1 MELNSNISILS
12 GSIIG
17 SQNSDVDG
25 KIEIEACIRDPTA
38 ATQVQ
43 KASSLVQKTSSE
55 LLSFYLPL
63 THGTVKDSKDDKNGT
78 AISVKPPLKHNQYKR
93 SPPKYLPS

>member
-1 MELNSNISILS
+1 M
-12 GSIIG
+12 G
-17 SQNSDVDG
+17 SQNSDVDS

-38 ATQVQ
+38 ATQLQ

-55 LLSFYLPL
+55 LLSFYLPP
-63 THGTVKDSKDDKNGT
+63 THGTIKDSKYDQKSIT
-78 AISVKPPLKHNQYKR
+78 SSIKPPLKHNQYKR